1 MPRLFLAVLAF
12 CAALG
17 AVSGAKASTT
27 SDVGSPVVKTGST
40 EFSARAGYSMADD
53 ESSEDDRF
61 RTRFHL
67 DHGFTDYYAARILF
81 SQDDR
86 KGDNYEHEGIKFENR
101 FHLLKSAAYGFDFGV
116 RLNYQHKDGDKKPDN
131 LEYGLYEL
139 IPFDPWEI
147 RFNQIFSDQIGEEA
161 EDGLEAEWRSQI
173 TREVAD
179 DLRLGLEAFHDFGN
193 LDELAGFDT
202 QSHTFGPVLKGGL
215 FGSDFKFETGYRAGL
230 SESAPDH
237 SFKFFINRAF

>member
-1 MPRLFLAVLAF
+1 MLRLSLFVMIM
-12 CAALG
+12 ALG
-17 AVSGAKASTT
+17 LASGARASTT
-27 SDVGSPVVKTGST
+27 SDVGSPVVKKGSA
-40 EFSARAGYSMADD
+40 ELSARAGYSMADD

-67 DHGFTDYYAARILF
+67 DYGFTEHYAARILF

-86 KGDNYEHEGIKFENR
+86 KGDGYEHEGVKFENR
-101 FHLLKSAAYGFDFGV
+101 FHLLKSADYGFDFGV

-131 LEYGLYEL
+131 FEYGLYEL

-147 RFNQIFSDQIGEEA
+147 RFNQIFSDAVGAEA
-161 EDGLEAEWRSQI
+161 EDGIEAEWRSQV

-215 FGSDFKFETGYRAGL
+215 FSSDFKFETGYRAGI
-230 SESAPDH
+230 SDSAPDH
-237 SFKFFINRAF
+237 SFKFFVSRSF